1 METCITKTL
10 TTNLV
15 TGKYVSLYCQVVI
28 DGLSMPDGTGDSI
41 ILRLLPLGQV
51 GWLVLMMR
59 LLTRYMLIQMCNMQQ
74 AVLLKKRCKEI
85 MDRTTLHNSA
95 CPAETNMGG
104 VIAPHTESLTREIQ
118 L

>member
-1 METCITKTL
+1 MVTCITKTL

-15 TGKYVSLYCQVVI
+15 TCEYVSLYCQVVI

-41 ILRLLPLGQV
+41 ILRFPLLGQA

-59 LLTRYMLIQMCNMQQ
+59 LLTRYVLIQIRNIQQ

-104 VIAPHTESLTREIQ
+104 VIAPHRENVTREIQ
-118 L
+118 

>member
-1 METCITKTL
+1 
-10 TTNLV
+10 
-15 TGKYVSLYCQVVI
+15 
-28 DGLSMPDGTGDSI
+28 
-41 ILRLLPLGQV
+41 
-51 GWLVLMMR
+51 
-59 LLTRYMLIQMCNMQQ
+59 
-74 AVLLKKRCKEI
+74 